1 MTQANSTATP
11 TEGQTDKP
19 QDADKEKTCYLSQ
32 EELGGVIL
40 YFSDDTFSECSTK
53 QLFGLH
59 HKQCDYVKKLKPR
72 LPLFLFNSSDRKL
85 YGIFEVI
92 SPVQLNTDQFAWISE
107 SLDAS
112 SEVTPPAQV
121 YLSAKTECS
130 PLTENQYRKVITN
143 NYLDEKH
150 GCFYL
155 ELDHE
160 QTTELSSL
168 FLPAQS
174 MVPNDPQA
182 RKDVSD
188 QVKCEYVSSSKVR
201 FASTSSISRSN
212 LANDASDKNTLMTT
226 DNGRK
231 DLQHSYASQAIEIL
245 PFMNNITLDGCEF
258 PNAMKN
264 DLQVLLSACPKLKH
278 LELLYPVFSDDATY
292 DTTDLKVP
300 ELLTLVVETDEI
312 NVNWELYAPNIDTV
326 KLRMSRAFC
335 VNILP
340 KCTNART
347 LSIEAYTLPNTNI
360 EPCFFSKL
368 ITLCLDIFFD
378 RGCMPT
384 VLDLLESYPIL
395 ELLKL
400 QSCDPGYGK
409 ESDSFWDSQQR
420 IFSPSLYK
428 VELRG
433 FVGTIREI
441 NLMNYLLKTA
451 KSIQNFT
458 IVVDSDSEI
467 QVVGFPLFRSS
478 MESIFVSRRSEVV

>member
-1 MTQANSTATP
+1 MSADGGGPAGRRICVGEAVAIWQTHPAAPGSASVSGGVRVRIHLRPWLRRRRRRLSGIGALRLNPEGEKMVVIKMTQANSTATP

-32 EELGGVIL
+32 EELGG
-40 YFSDDTFSECSTK
+40 
-53 QLFGLH
+53 
-59 HKQCDYVKKLKPR
+59 
-72 LPLFLFNSSDRKL
+72 
-85 YGIFEVI
+85 
-92 SPVQLNTDQFAWISE
+92 
-107 SLDAS
+107 
-112 SEVTPPAQV
+112 V

-231 DLQHSYASQAIEIL
+231 DLQHSYAS
-245 PFMNNITLDGCEF
+245 
-258 PNAMKN
+258 
-264 DLQVLLSACPKLKH
+264 H
-278 LELLYPVFSDDATY
+278 
-292 DTTDLKVP
+292 
-300 ELLTLVVETDEI
+300 EI

>member
-1 MTQANSTATP
+1 MSADGGGPAGRRICVGEAVAIWQTHPAAPGSASVSGGVRVRIHLRPWLRRRRRRLSGIGALRLNPEGEKMVVIKMTQANSTATP

-32 EELGGVIL
+32 EELGG
-40 YFSDDTFSECSTK
+40 
-53 QLFGLH
+53 
-59 HKQCDYVKKLKPR
+59 
-72 LPLFLFNSSDRKL
+72 
-85 YGIFEVI
+85 
-92 SPVQLNTDQFAWISE
+92 
-107 SLDAS
+107 
-112 SEVTPPAQV
+112 V

>member
-231 DLQHSYASQAIEIL
+231 DLQHSYAS
-245 PFMNNITLDGCEF
+245 
-258 PNAMKN
+258 
-264 DLQVLLSACPKLKH
+264 H
-278 LELLYPVFSDDATY
+278 
-292 DTTDLKVP
+292 
-300 ELLTLVVETDEI
+300 EI